1 MLERWPF
8 VFEWGDLRYL
18 LAVARTGTLSAAARE
33 LGVAQTT
40 VGRRLEVLEETLGAR
55 LFDRS
60 KSGLRLSD
68 VGTEI
73 LELARTMER
82 AAAEVER
89 RTRGQ
94 DQQLEG
100 TVRITTTE
108 AFARSNVVPRLAELQ
123 REHPGLRFEV
133 LAGNR
138 TLDLDGREAD
148 LAVRLVRPDDP
159 SLVARRIGHIE
170 LGLYASETYRERH
183 GLAGELDLT
192 DGLVGHQVAGYVGE
206 MAGAP
211 EARWLAEHA
220 TRATVVLRSNSIPA
234 LVAAVDSGM
243 ALAILP
249 STLAEE
255 HGLCCV
261 AALPELPQ
269 RPVWLVFHA
278 DLRDNARVRCVVDCF
293 VRHGVAQEPRLVGE
307 A

>member
-1 MLERWPF
+1 M
-8 VFEWGDLRYL
+8 FEWSDLRCF
-18 LAVARTGTLSAAARE
+18 LAVARAGTLSAAARE

-40 VGRRLEVLEETLGAR
+40 VSRRLDVLEELLGAR
-55 LFDRS
+55 LFDRT
-60 KSGLRLSD
+60 KGGLRLSA
-68 VGTEI
+68 VGAEV
-73 LELARTMER
+73 LELACTMER

-89 RTRGQ
+89 RVRGQ

-108 AFARSNVVPRLAELQ
+108 AFARSHVVPCLAELQ

-133 LAGNR
+133 IAGNR
-138 TLDLDGREAD
+138 TLDIDGREAD

-159 SLVARRIGHIE
+159 SLVARRIGYIE
-170 LGLYASETYRERH
+170 LGLYASAAYLEDH
-183 GLAGELDLT
+183 GLDLH
-192 DGLVGHQVAGYVGE
+192 DGLLGHRVAGYAGE

-220 TRATVVLRSNSIPA
+220 ARATTVLRSNSIPA
-234 LVAAVDSGM
+234 LVAAVGSGM

-249 STLAEE
+249 SALAQEQ
-255 HGLCCV
+255 GLCCV
-261 AALPELPQ
+261 APLPELPR

-293 VRHGVAQEPRLVGE
+293 VRRGIEQGAGDAED

>member
-1 MLERWPF
+1 M
-8 VFEWGDLRYL
+8 FEWSDLRCF

-40 VGRRLEVLEETLGAR
+40 VGRRLEVLEEVLGAR
-55 LFDRS
+55 LFDRT
-60 KSGLRLSD
+60 KGGLRLSG
-68 VGTEI
+68 VGAEV
-73 LELARTMER
+73 LELAHTMER

-89 RTRGQ
+89 RARGQ

-108 AFARSNVVPRLAELQ
+108 AFARSHVVPCLAELQ

-133 LAGNR
+133 IAGNS

-148 LAVRLVRPDDP
+148 LAVRLMRPDDP

-170 LGLYASETYRERH
+170 LGLFASEAYLEDH
-183 GLAGELDLT
+183 GLGG
-192 DGLVGHQVAGYVGE
+192 DGLEPAGLGLHDGLLGHRVAGYAGE

-220 TRATVVLRSNSIPA
+220 ARATVVLRSNSIPA
-234 LVAAVDSGM
+234 LVAAVGSGM

-249 STLAEE
+249 SALAHEQ
-255 HGLCCV
+255 GLRCV
-261 AALPELPQ
+261 APLPELPR

-293 VRHGVAQEPRLVGE
+293 VRRGIARG
-307 A
+307 AGDAGDA

>member
-1 MLERWPF
+1 M
-8 VFEWGDLRYL
+8 FEWSDLRYF

-55 LFDRS
+55 LFDRT
-60 KSGLRLSD
+60 KGGLRLSE
-68 VGTEI
+68 VGAEI
-73 LELARTMER
+73 LEHARTVDR
-82 AAAEVER
+82 AAADVER
-89 RTRGQ
+89 RARGQ
-94 DQQLEG
+94 DQELAG

-108 AFARSNVVPRLAELQ
+108 AFARSHVVPRLAELQ
-123 REHPGLRFEV
+123 RDHPGLRFEV
-133 LAGNR
+133 IAGNR

-148 LAVRLVRPDDP
+148 LAVRLVRPEDP

-170 LGLYASETYRERH
+170 LGLYASEAYLEWH
-183 GLAGELDLT
+183 GEPSLHDGLAG
-192 DGLVGHQVAGYVGE
+192 HRVAGYTGE

-220 TRATVVLRSNSIPA
+220 ARATMVLRSNSIPA

-249 STLAEE
+249 STLAQE
-255 HGLCCV
+255 HGLRRV

-278 DLRDNARVRCVVDCF
+278 DLRDNARVRCVVECF
-293 VRHGVAQEPRLVGE
+293 VRHGIAQEAQGDE
-307 A
+307 GG

>member
-1 MLERWPF
+1 M
-8 VFEWGDLRYL
+8 FEWSDLRCF
-18 LAVARTGTLSAAARE
+18 LAVARAGTLSAAARE

-40 VGRRLEVLEETLGAR
+40 VGRRLDVLEELLGAR
-55 LFDRS
+55 LFDRT
-60 KSGLRLSD
+60 KGGLRLSD
-68 VGTEI
+68 LGAEV
-73 LELARTMER
+73 LELACTMER
-82 AAAEVER
+82 AAVEVER
-89 RTRGQ
+89 RVRGQ

-108 AFARSNVVPRLAELQ
+108 AFARSHVVPCLAELQ

-133 LAGNR
+133 IAGNR

-170 LGLYASETYRERH
+170 LGLYASAAYLEGHGPLGH
-183 GLAGELDLT
+183 GLH
-192 DGLVGHQVAGYVGE
+192 DGLFGHRVAGYAGE

-220 TRATVVLRSNSIPA
+220 ARATVVLRSNSIPA
-234 LVAAVDSGM
+234 LVAAVGSGM

-249 STLAEE
+249 AALAQEQ
-255 HGLCCV
+255 GLCCV
-261 AALPELPQ
+261 APLPELPR
-269 RPVWLVFHA
+269 RPVWLVFHT

-293 VRHGVAQEPRLVGE
+293 VRRGIAQGAGDAED